1 MPKALA
7 ALRPAAKNTTLR
19 PTMKPCGRTQPN
31 VARRPFAPSA
41 GLLFCLFWLVFFASP
56 LLADVP
62 DWENEQVLHINT
74 EPPRSVFVPFPSV
87 ASALNDDLTNSP
99 YYLSLDGPWKFNW
112 VPRPELR
119 PTNFFE
125 TTFDDSAW
133 TNIEVPCNWEMKGF
147 GTPIYLASGY
157 PFKIDPPRVTD
168 TPPTNWT
175 AFVQRNPVGSYRRSF
190 TLPVDWDGRR
200 VFIHFDGVN
209 SAFYLWINGTRVG
222 FSKDSRTPAEFD
234 ITSLLHS
241 GDNQIAVQVF
251 RWSDGSYL
259 EDQDMW
265 RLSGIFRSVYLY
277 STAAARIR
285 DFAVRTDLDSNYCN
299 ATLEIQPS
307 LAANPGLTLSQW
319 TVRAQLFDASGQPVL
334 TNGLSC
340 DAEMILNPD
349 FNSKILDDRMAQRG
363 VPKFAWLQAVIPD
376 PAKWT
381 AETPNLY
388 TLVLTL
394 NDENGN
400 VVEAD
405 SCKVGFRKVEI
416 RDGQFLVNGHAVRLR
431 GVNRHEVDP
440 DTGDALSTARMVQ
453 DIVLMKQANIN
464 AVRTCHYPDDPWWYD
479 LCDRYGLYV
488 LDEADICTHGTRG
501 LLANDP
507 SWTTAFVDRAQRLA
521 TRDKNHPSIVIWSM
535 GNESGYGPNFAA
547 VSGWLHAFDPTR
559 PVHYEGAQG
568 EPTDPQTVDIIGRF
582 YPRLTT
588 EAYARPDDPV
598 NMRWDKFLEIAQR
611 TNDDRPVLA
620 TEYAHAMGNA
630 VGNFQDYWD
639 EIYSNPRM
647 LGGFIWEWC
656 EQGLRKTLP
665 DGRKVIVLGGDFGDM
680 PNHGG
685 FCIKGLVSG
694 DRVPYPAY
702 YEVKKVYQPVT
713 ITPLDLVPGKV
724 KLNLINRNSFTD
736 LADYEVQWSVTDS
749 DGEMIQSG
757 TLPPVAC
764 PPSQQ
769 VEIKIPVKKIRNPR
783 PGQEFWLSVSFRTH
797 ADSLWAP
804 SGFEVASEQMQ
815 LPVKTPSASMA
826 NTGAA
831 LQLSQSNEVVKIEG
845 QNFSA
850 AFSQGTL
857 ASLDYGGHELIP
869 QTSSAVAGPV
879 LQLFRA
885 PTDNDK
891 ASGKGLARDWREASL
906 NDLSQTIDSLQV
918 TRQKNGDVMVTSS
931 ATNTAGAVPSAGYVL
946 KTIWTIHTDGI
957 LDMDDSFQPFGA
969 LPLLP
974 RIGVVMRLARD
985 FENVRWLGRGP
996 FENYPDRKDAAEM
1009 GVWQST
1015 VTQQYVPYIRPQ
1027 ENGNKEDTRWL
1038 ELTDANGNGV
1048 KISSIEMPFAFS
1060 ALHFTANDLANTRH
1074 YYELKPRPEVVL
1086 SLDAKQCGLG
1096 NASAGPGVLEKYSV
1110 PPQNYRLQ
1118 LFFSPVTSLR

>member
-1 MPKALA
+1 MKPHRRTLANAAQRTIPPSALFLFCFIWLIFLA
-7 ALRPAAKNTTLR
+7 APL
-19 PTMKPCGRTQPN
+19 
-31 VARRPFAPSA
+31 FADA
-41 GLLFCLFWLVFFASP
+41 
-56 LLADVP
+56 P

-74 EPPRSVFVPFPSV
+74 EPPRSIFVPFPSV
-87 ASALNDDLTNSP
+87 AAALNGDLTNSP
-99 YYLSLDGPWKFNW
+99 YYLSLNGPWKFDW

-119 PTNFFE
+119 PTNFFD
-125 TTFDDSAW
+125 TNFDDSSW
-133 TNIEVPCNWEMKGF
+133 TNIAVPSNWEMKGF
-147 GTPIYLASGY
+147 GAPIYLASGY
-157 PFKIDPPRVTD
+157 PFKIDPPSVTD

-175 AFVQRNPVGSYRRSF
+175 AFLQRDPVGSYRRTF
-190 TLPVDWDGRR
+190 TLPADWAGRR

-241 GDNQIAVQVF
+241 GDNQIAAQVF

-277 STAAARIR
+277 STATARIR
-285 DFAVRTDLDSNYCN
+285 DFTVRTDLDSNYCN
-299 ATLEIQPS
+299 ATLEIQPA
-307 LAANPGLTLSQW
+307 LTALPGITLSHW
-319 TVRAQLFDASGQPVL
+319 TVRAQLFDATGQPVL
-334 TNGLSC
+334 TNELSC
-340 DAEMILNPD
+340 DAETILNPD

-363 VPKFAWLQAVIPD
+363 VPKFAWLQTTISN

-394 NDENGN
+394 NDESGN
-400 VVEAD
+400 VIEAD

-416 RDGQFLVNGHAVRLR
+416 RDGQFLVNGRAVRLR

-440 DTGDALSTARMVQ
+440 DTGDALSTERMIQ

-464 AVRTCHYPDDPWWYD
+464 AVRTCHYPDDPRWYD

-507 SWTTAFVDRAQRLA
+507 RWTDAFLDRAQRLA
-521 TRDKNHPSIVIWSM
+521 GRDKNHPSVVIWSM

-547 VSGWLHAFDPTR
+547 VSGWLHACDPTR

-568 EPTDPQTVDIIGRF
+568 EPTDPPTVDIIGRF

-588 EAYARPDDPV
+588 ESYAQPDNPV
-598 NMRWDKFLEIAQR
+598 NTRWDKFLAIAQR

-630 VGNFQDYWD
+630 VGNFHDYWN

-665 DGRKVIVLGGDFGDM
+665 DGRRVIALGGDFGDV

-702 YEVKKVYQPVT
+702 YEIKKVYQPVT
-713 ITPLDLVPGKV
+713 ITPLDLAPGKV
-724 KLNLINRNSFTD
+724 KLRLINRNSFTD
-736 LADYEVQWSVTDS
+736 FSDYQIQWSVMDS
-749 DGEMIQSG
+749 DGQTVQSG

-764 PPSQQ
+764 PPSQST
-769 VEIKIPVKKIRNPR
+769 ELKIPAKKILNPQS
-783 PGQEFWLSVSFRTH
+783 GEEFWLRVSFHTR
-797 ADSLWAP
+797 ADSLWSSA
-804 SGFEVASEQMQ
+804 GFEVASEQMQ
-815 LPVKTPSASMA
+815 LPIKTPPAPA
-826 NTGAA
+826 PTPGPA
-831 LQLSQSNEVVKIEG
+831 LQIMRHENVIKIEG

-850 AFSQGTL
+850 TFSQGTL
-857 ASLDYGGHELIP
+857 TSLDYGGHELLP
-869 QTSSAVAGPV
+869 QTPGAIAGPV

-891 ASGKGLARDWREASL
+891 ASGKGLARDWREAGL
-906 NDLSQTIDSLQV
+906 QNLSRASSPFQV
-918 TRQKNGDVMVTSS
+918 THKKNGDITITSS
-931 ATNTAGAVPSAGYVL
+931 DTNTADASPAGYVE
-946 KTIWTIHTDGI
+946 KTIWTVHGDGT
-957 LDMDDSFQPFGA
+957 LDMDDSFQPFGT

-974 RIGVVMRLARD
+974 RIGIVMNLVKD
-985 FENVRWLGRGP
+985 FENIRWLGRGP
-996 FENYPDRKDAAEM
+996 FENYSDRKDATDM

-1027 ENGNKEDTRWL
+1027 ENGNKEDVRWL
-1038 ELTDANGNGV
+1038 ELTDATSNGV
-1048 KISSIEMPFAFS
+1048 KISSVEAPISFS
-1060 ALHFTANDLANTRH
+1060 ALHFTAGDLASARH
-1074 YYELKPRPEVVL
+1074 YYELKPRPEVIL

-1110 PPQNYRLQ
+1110 PPQNYQ
-1118 LFFSPVTSLR
+1118 LHLRFSPVVGQ